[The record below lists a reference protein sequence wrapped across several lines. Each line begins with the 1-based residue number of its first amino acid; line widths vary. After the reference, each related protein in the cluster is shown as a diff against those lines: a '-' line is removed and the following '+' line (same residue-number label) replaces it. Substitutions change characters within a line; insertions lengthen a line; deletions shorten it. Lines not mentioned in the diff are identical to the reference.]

1 MFARI
6 NFLLGLG
13 LLILLAFYFGTVY
26 LLLPALEA
34 AAPGWVT
41 PAAGIAV
48 LAAVALTVQF
58 LSSVALTSLH
68 GVALY
73 PKGEK
78 PARSAYASQAIL
90 LLAHIALICTVGG
103 LFYGK
108 PVDQRQLIAIA
119 AAYLAGTG
127 FAILEWRQRRPAR
140 I

>member
-26 LLLPALEA
+26 LLLPALAA
-34 AAPGWVT
+34 AAPGWVK
-41 PAAGIAV
+41 PAAGIAI

-58 LSSVALTSLH
+58 LSSVALTSLY

-78 PARSAYASQAIL
+78 PSRSTYASQAIL
-90 LLAHIALICTVGG
+90 LLAHVALVCTVGA

-108 PVDQRQLIAIA
+108 PVDHRQLIAIA
-119 AAYLAGTG
+119 AAYLAGTA
-127 FAILEWRQRRPAR
+127 FAILEWRRRRPAG